1 MIWVSYLVCELEE
14 YEVGW
19 SGKSTTL
26 DSCQCNVVNVSPFDV
41 PVDTM
46 LPISLSPFQPCLPV
60 RALPAYDNAS
70 TVIIVIDDFA
80 FLPA

>member
-14 YEVGW
+14 YEAGQ

-26 DSCQCNVVNVSPFDV
+26 DSCQCIVNASPFDV

-46 LPISLSPFQPCLPV
+46 LPISLSPFQPCLPI